1 MKIKAKQGYN
11 IDLNDI
17 NVSLQA
23 SKGWIEIDD
32 DLFYSSKDVKR
43 LMKFIDIFLDTDAG
57 DAETIKQESIEIRKP
72 VFSVSVQ
79 KDNKGNYIVGTLENK
94 TPNNVIIM
102 DPNDELVQPEP
113 KNIISSGVEK
123 KKKVLKEEPAKKEEP
138 VKKEEIVKKEE
149 PIKKEENIVKE
160 EEPIKK
166 EENIAKEEIK
176 DQPIIKEEN
185 VVANEENSNKEIT
198 ANNNNTVVAEV
209 GKKKSKKSKDNN

>member
-94 TPNNVIIM
+94 TPSNVIIM

-123 KKKVLKEEPAKKEEP
+123 KKKVLKEEPVKKEEPAKKEEP
-138 VKKEEIVKKEE
+138 IKKEEIVKKEE
-149 PIKKEENIVKE
+149 PVKKEENIVKE
-160 EEPIKK
+160 EV
-166 EENIAKEEIK
+166 K
-176 DQPIIKEEN
+176 DQPIVKEEN
-185 VVANEENSNKEIT
+185 TIVNEENTNKEIT
-198 ANNNNTVVAEV
+198 ANDNNTVVAEV

>member
-123 KKKVLKEEPAKKEEP
+123 KKKVLKEEPAKKEESI
-138 VKKEEIVKKEE
+138 KKEEIVKKEE
-149 PIKKEENIVKE
+149 PIKKEEIVKKE
-160 EEPIKK
+160 ESIKK
-166 EENIAKEEIK
+166 EENIVKEEIK

-185 VVANEENSNKEIT
+185 VIVNEENSNKEIT
-198 ANNNNTVVAEV
+198 ANDNNAVVAEV

>member
-94 TPNNVIIM
+94 TPSNVIIM

-123 KKKVLKEEPAKKEEP
+123 KKKVLKEEPVKKEEPAKKEEP
-138 VKKEEIVKKEE
+138 VKKEE
-149 PIKKEENIVKE
+149 NIVKE
-160 EEPIKK
+160 EV
-166 EENIAKEEIK
+166 K
-176 DQPIIKEEN
+176 DQPIVKEEN
-185 VVANEENSNKEIT
+185 TIVNEENTNKEIT
-198 ANNNNTVVAEV
+198 ANDNNTVVAEV

>member
-102 DPNDELVQPEP
+102 DPNDELVQPAP
-113 KNIISSGVEK
+113 KNVISSEVEK
-123 KKKVLKEEPAKKEEP
+123 KKKVAKEEP
-138 VKKEEIVKKEE
+138 VKKEE
-149 PIKKEENIVKE
+149 PIKKEEIVKKE
-160 EEPIKK
+160 ESIKK
-166 EENIAKEEIK
+166 EENIVKEEIK
-176 DQPIIKEEN
+176 EQPIIKEEN
-185 VVANEENSNKEIT
+185 VIANEENSNKEIT
-198 ANNNNTVVAEV
+198 ASDNSAVVAEV